1 MAQRRQLTW
10 NELRV
15 GVFVLVAL
23 FILAV
28 GIFYVTG
35 APGTFGPKYIVR
47 TYLPEVEGLQVG
59 APVSLDGIEI
69 GNVDSINLNP
79 NAKRPGENIE
89 VVMRID
95 RHYEQWIRADSTA
108 SLVTQGLLGNR
119 YVTIARTKGAI
130 AGAQPIP
137 NRGVVPGVEEA
148 STKAIVQRGAELV
161 QNLNVMTADV
171 RDIVGKLHEGE
182 GTVGKLLTDQSLYNR
197 LNDTAAKADAI
208 VTAVQQGQGTVGK
221 LVASD
226 ELYKKA
232 DSAVN
237 RVDTLL
243 ADVQS
248 QKGTLGK
255 LVYDPTV
262 YQETKQFVE
271 KGNAIASD
279 IQAGKGTLG
288 KLATD
293 EALYNNM
300 RDAATNVKEATAKLN
315 QNDGTMGKF
324 FSDPQFYDNFTGLAG
339 DMRLLVADFRRNP
352 KRFLRIKLG
361 VF

>member
-28 GIFYVTG
+28 GIIYVTG
-35 APGTFGPKYIVR
+35 AGTLGPKYTVR

-69 GNVDSINLNP
+69 GNVEAINLNP
-79 NAKRPGENIE
+79 GATHPEQNIE

-95 RHYEQWIRADSTA
+95 RHYEQWIRTDSTA

-119 YVTIARTKGAI
+119 YVTISRTKGAV
-130 AGAQPIP
+130 AGAKPVP
-137 NRGVVPGVEEA
+137 NKGVVRGVEEA

-171 RDIVGKLHEGE
+171 RDIVGKLQEGE
-182 GTVGKLLTDQSLYNR
+182 GTIGKLLADQSLYNR
-197 LNDTAAKADAI
+197 LNDTVARADAI
-208 VTAVQQGQGTVGK
+208 VTATQQGQGTVGK

-232 DSAVN
+232 DSAVG
-237 RVDTLL
+237 RVDALL
-243 ADVQS
+243 ADVQA

-271 KGNAIASD
+271 KGNALVSD

-293 EALYNNM
+293 DALYNNM
-300 RDAATNVKEATAKLN
+300 RDASTNVKEATAKLN
-315 QNDGTMGKF
+315 QNEGTMGRF
-324 FSDPQFYDNFTGLAG
+324 FNDPQFYDNVSGLAG

-352 KRFLRIKLG
+352 KKFLRIRVG
-361 VF
+361 IF